1 MRFFL
6 LLALLAARF
15 TAGACAAVGSP
26 PSTEVVSIAPARSK
40 VTFSYRPERA
50 EAKVFLAGEFNG
62 WNPTRTPM
70 ERMGDGFCRAT
81 IELADG
87 RYAYKFVV
95 DGTWMADPA
104 NDVREPDGH
113 DGFNSVLVIGGA
125 AALEATF
132 DVSAARVGDGKI
144 EIAACKHEPTQTMWM
159 QQEADGA
166 VLVRFR
172 TLAGDVESV
181 ALVLDGGQP
190 QTIPQAMA
198 HTARIGSFDW
208 WQIRIP
214 NGHVGKSYGFIAID
228 GAERWTDVAEFRVPQ
243 PQPEPR
249 FRTPD
254 WARDA
259 VWYQIM
265 LDRFANGDTTN
276 DPPNTRPWTSAWRT
290 TSPWETASGQTFWE
304 WSVFNRHYGGD
315 LEGLRA
321 RIPYL
326 TSLGVNAIYLNPVF
340 EAPSHHKYDATNY
353 VHIDDNFGSKG
364 DAEMSAANEDLL
376 DPSTWGFNQSDRLFL
391 EVLRELKS
399 AGFRVI
405 VDGVFNHV
413 GETHVA
419 FSDVRGR
426 GATGSESPYADW
438 FEIESFEPFVYRGW
452 AGFGQLPAFR
462 KSDDGLASAT
472 LTKHIMDV
480 TRRWMDPN
488 GDGDPS
494 DGVDGWRLDVPNEVP
509 MGFWR
514 AWRDVVKATNPDA
527 YIVGEIWKRADAWLD
542 GETFDAVMNYPFAQ
556 AVVAWVSGDLKPSE
570 LDARLATLRL
580 SYPEQASAV
589 LQNLLAGHDTD
600 RLVSMIANPGRGY
613 DQANSERPGSRYVGA
628 RPSPDAYRRAQ
639 LAVLVQMTYVGAP
652 MVWYGDEI
660 GMFGSDDPFCRK
672 PMIWPD
678 LGAFEDPDERIDEA
692 QLAAYRAMI
701 ALRSA
706 SPALRRGA
714 FRMLVADDARD
725 VWVFERLLGDERVI
739 VALNASGKTQ
749 DFALPDAEWQGFDWT
764 VAYETPQV
772 VATATSATSATT
784 NMTTTAPTSTTG
796 AEAGGALRAR
806 ASQSAPLPPL
816 GGRVFRGTRK

>member
-1 MRFFL
+1 
-6 LLALLAARF
+6 
-15 TAGACAAVGSP
+15 
-26 PSTEVVSIAPARSK
+26 
-40 VTFSYRPERA
+40 
-50 EAKVFLAGEFNG
+50 
-62 WNPTRTPM
+62 
-70 ERMGDGFCRAT
+70 
-81 IELADG
+81 
-87 RYAYKFVV
+87 
-95 DGTWMADPA
+95 
-104 NDVREPDGH
+104 
-113 DGFNSVLVIGGA
+113 
-125 AALEATF
+125 
-132 DVSAARVGDGKI
+132 
-144 EIAACKHEPTQTMWM
+144 
-159 QQEADGA
+159 
-166 VLVRFR
+166 
-172 TLAGDVESV
+172 
-181 ALVLDGGQP
+181 
-190 QTIPQAMA
+190 
-198 HTARIGSFDW
+198 
-208 WQIRIP
+208 
-214 NGHVGKSYGFIAID
+214 
-228 GAERWTDVAEFRVPQ
+228 
-243 PQPEPR
+243 
-249 FRTPD
+249 
-254 WARDA
+254 
-259 VWYQIM
+259 
-265 LDRFANGDTTN
+265 
-276 DPPNTRPWTSAWRT
+276 
-290 TSPWETASGQTFWE
+290 
-304 WSVFNRHYGGD
+304 
-315 LEGLRA
+315 
-321 RIPYL
+321 
-326 TSLGVNAIYLNPVF
+326 
-340 EAPSHHKYDATNY
+340 
-353 VHIDDNFGSKG
+353 
-364 DAEMSAANEDLL
+364 
-376 DPSTWGFNQSDRLFL
+376 
-391 EVLRELKS
+391 
-399 AGFRVI
+399 
-405 VDGVFNHV
+405 
-413 GETHVA
+413 
-419 FSDVRGR
+419 
-426 GATGSESPYADW
+426 
-438 FEIESFEPFVYRGW
+438 
-452 AGFGQLPAFR
+452 
-462 KSDDGLASAT
+462 
-472 LTKHIMDV
+472 MDV

>member
-15 TAGACAAVGSP
+15 TSGACASVGSP
-26 PSTEVVSIAPARSK
+26 PSIEVVSIAPARSK

-50 EAKVFLAGEFNG
+50 EAKVFLSGEFNG

-95 DGTWMADPA
+95 DGKWLADPL
-104 NDVREPDGH
+104 NPTREPDGH
-113 DGFNSVLVIGGA
+113 DGFNSVLVLGKGGA
-125 AALEATF
+125 
-132 DVSAARVGDGKI
+132 D
-144 EIAACKHEPTQTMWM
+144 EPTEQRVV
-159 QQEADGA
+159 DGFA
-166 VLVRFR
+166 
-172 TLAGDVESV
+172 
-181 ALVLDGGQP
+181 
-190 QTIPQAMA
+190 
-198 HTARIGSFDW
+198 
-208 WQIRIP
+208 
-214 NGHVGKSYGFIAID
+214 
-228 GAERWTDVAEFRVPQ
+228 
-243 PQPEPR
+243 
-249 FRTPD
+249 TPD

-290 TSPWETASGQTFWE
+290 TSPWETANGQTFWE

-326 TSLGVNAIYLNPVF
+326 KSLGVNAIYLNPVF

-438 FEIESFEPFVYRGW
+438 FEVESFEPFVYRGW

-462 KSDDGLASAT
+462 KSEDGLASAT

-556 AVVAWVSGDLKPSE
+556 AVVAWVSGEITAAEIDK
-570 LDARLATLRL
+570 RLAVLRL
-580 SYPEQASAV
+580 AYPEQASAV

-613 DQANSERPGSRYVGA
+613 DQANSERPGSRYDGA

-678 LGAFEDPDERIDEA
+678 LGAFEDPDEHIDEVH
-692 QLAAYRAMI
+692 LAAYRAMI

-714 FRMLVADDARD
+714 FRTLVADDARD

-739 VALNASGKTQ
+739 VALNASVKTQ
-749 DFALPDAEWQGFDWT
+749 DFTLPDAEWRDFDWT

-772 VATATSATSATT
+772 VATTNTATT
-784 NMTTTAPTSTTG
+784 NTATTNTATAPTSTSG

-816 GGRVFRGTRK
+816 SGRVFRGTRK

>member
-15 TAGACAAVGSP
+15 AAGAYASVGSP
-26 PSTEVVSIAPARSK
+26 PSIEVVSIAPARSK

-95 DGTWMADPA
+95 DGKWIADPA
-104 NDVREPDGH
+104 NDAREPDGH
-113 DGFNSVLVIGGA
+113 DGFNSVCVIGREVSEKPTEQRVVDG
-125 AALEATF
+125 F
-132 DVSAARVGDGKI
+132 D
-144 EIAACKHEPTQTMWM
+144 
-159 QQEADGA
+159 
-166 VLVRFR
+166 
-172 TLAGDVESV
+172 
-181 ALVLDGGQP
+181 
-190 QTIPQAMA
+190 
-198 HTARIGSFDW
+198 
-208 WQIRIP
+208 
-214 NGHVGKSYGFIAID
+214 
-228 GAERWTDVAEFRVPQ
+228 
-243 PQPEPR
+243 
-249 FRTPD
+249 TPD

-259 VWYQIM
+259 IWYQIM

-276 DPPNTRPWTSAWRT
+276 DPPNTRPWTSAWRA
-290 TSPWETASGQTFWE
+290 TSPWETANGQTFWE

-326 TSLGVNAIYLNPVF
+326 KSLGVNAIYLNPVF

-391 EVLRELKS
+391 EVLRELKL

-413 GETHVA
+413 GDTHVA

-542 GETFDAVMNYPFAQ
+542 GKTFDAVMNYPFAQ
-556 AVVAWVSGDLKPSE
+556 AVVSWVSGDLKPSE

-613 DQANSERPGSRYVGA
+613 DQANSERPGSRYDGA

-672 PMIWPD
+672 PMIWPG

-692 QLAAYRAMI
+692 HLAAYRAMI

-714 FRMLVADDARD
+714 FRTLAADDARD
-725 VWVFERLLGDERVI
+725 TWVFERALGDERVI
-739 VALNASGKTQ
+739 VALNASANAQ
-749 DFALPDAEWQGFDWT
+749 EFVLPDAEWQGFDWT

-772 VATATSATSATT
+772 ATKTSTETSTSTSANPSTNTGTDPASAAATP
-784 NMTTTAPTSTTG
+784 AV
-796 AEAGGALRAR
+796 GALQ
-806 ASQSAPLPPL
+806 SPKSLSAPLPPK